1 MTRKAAVLGSPI
13 EHSLSP
19 VLHLA
24 AYQAL
29 GLDDWTY
36 ERIECAE
43 EQLPGLVSGLS
54 AEWAGLSVTAPNK
67 IAALAAASART
78 ELAETVGSANTL
90 VRTGD
95 GWLAD
100 CTDVDG
106 AYGALAEL
114 DVEPGEKPAVVV
126 GSGGTSLPVTAAFA
140 RAGLR
145 EAVVVSRDEKR
156 AYPTLR
162 LAKSLG
168 LRPRWVDLRSPYLG
182 KVAASAAALVNT
194 VPADAVAP
202 WAPALAQAPAVLDV
216 VYDPWPTTLA
226 RLARERGA
234 RVAGGQSMLLHQAFR
249 QVEWFTGQPAPRE
262 AMRQA
267 LETALAER
275 ARLG

>member
-36 ERIECAE
+36 ERIECVAAE
-43 EQLPGLVSGLS
+43 LPGLVAGLS
-54 AEWAGLSVTAPNK
+54 QEWAGLSVTAPDK
-67 IAALAAASART
+67 LAALAFADTRT
-78 ELAETVGSANTL
+78 ELAEAVGSANTL
-90 VRTGD
+90 VRTKD

-106 AYGALAEL
+106 AYGAIEEL
-114 DVEPGEKPAVVV
+114 DIDPGGKPAVVV
-126 GSGGTSLPVTAAFA
+126 GSGGTSLPVVAAFA

-156 AYPTLR
+156 AYPALR

-168 LRPRWVDLRSPYLG
+168 LKPRWVDLHSSYLG
-182 KVAASAAALVNT
+182 KVAASAEVLVNT
-194 VPADAVAP
+194 VPADSVAP
-202 WAPALAQAPAVLDV
+202 WAPALAHAPAVLDV

-226 RLARERGA
+226 RLAHERGA
-234 RVAGGQSMLLHQAFR
+234 RVVGGQSMLLHQAFR
-249 QVEWFTGQPAPRE
+249 QVEWFTGQQAPRDV
-262 AMRQA
+262 MRQA
-267 LETALAER
+267 LEAALAER
-275 ARLG
+275 SP